1 MQLKHF
7 LHVRMLIICV
17 CSLFVM
23 ILVSACSGVGTITT
37 ANGATVNQVTG
48 SIQSIN
54 PSAHS
59 VTLNVNGQQIT
70 VSGLTDQQIAAL
82 QSQVGKTYTIQA
94 TQNGANAYTIATGS
108 TPQDDDTTMQQT
120 TVTANNTGSTGAS
133 EPGSI
138 SFTGK
143 VQSVS
148 ASSIV
153 VSMPNGESLT
163 MSITAQTDRSDDD
176 SNTQITQ
183 GQQVKVEATANPD
196 GSFTATKLDTP
207 DSGDLQDPNEVN
219 TVDFQGV
226 TTSSVSN
233 NTISFKVGS
242 KSYSFPIASTAQ
254 VEGVSSTQAI
264 GANQQVKVDA
274 LFNGSNGTAIKV
286 EVDNGND

>member
-59 VTLNVNGQQIT
+59 VTLNVSGQQIT

-108 TPQDDDTTMQQT
+108 TPQDDDTTTQQNT
-120 TVTANNTGSTGAS
+120 GAANNTGSTGAS

-138 SFTGK
+138 DFIGK

-153 VSMPNGESLT
+153 VSMPNGDSLT
-163 MSITAQTDRSDDD
+163 MSITAQTDRSDD
-176 SNTQITQ
+176 SNAQITQ

-207 DSGDLQDPNEVN
+207 DSGDLQDPNEAN

-226 TTSSVSN
+226 TTGSVSN
-233 NTISFKVGS
+233 NTISFKVGG

-254 VEGVSSTQAI
+254 VEGVSNAQAI

>member
-82 QSQVGKTYTIQA
+82 QSQVGKTYTIDA

-108 TPQDDDTTMQQT
+108 TPQDDDTTTQQD
-120 TVTANNTGSTGAS
+120 TGSANGNASTGNN

-153 VSMPNGESLT
+153 VSMPNGDSLT
-163 MSITAQTDRSDDD
+163 MSITAQTDRSDD

-207 DSGDLQDPNEVN
+207 DSGDLQDPNEAN

-226 TTSSVSN
+226 TTSAVSN

-242 KSYSFPIASTAQ
+242 KSYSFSIASTAQ
-254 VEGVSSTQAI
+254 VEGVSNAQAI

-274 LFNGSNGTAIKV
+274 LFNGSHATAIKV